1 MARGTTPPLQV
12 ASSNSRPP
20 PPPPQ
25 ASLSGL
31 LFPGQDSRRHTGYHP
46 PGFPTCGLAGS
57 SEEEGRELVGC
68 LNWARSCANM
78 APRPGVSPGMCPEL
92 QAPRLHSLRCSRQ
105 SRLQV
110 QAGGIEETWPGEWRV
125 PRQSPSFKTPAGR
138 ILPTLQ
144 SFGAVSFSCSVQRDL
159 EKACPV

>member
-1 MARGTTPPLQV
+1 M
-12 ASSNSRPP
+12 
-20 PPPPQ
+20 
-25 ASLSGL
+25 
-31 LFPGQDSRRHTGYHP
+31 
-46 PGFPTCGLAGS
+46 
-57 SEEEGRELVGC
+57 GC

-110 QAGGIEETWPGEWRV
+110 QAGGVEETWPGQWRV
-125 PRQSPSFKTPAGR
+125 LKQSPSFKTTTER

-144 SFGAVSFSCSVQRDL
+144 SFWCRQLLLLCSEGSGESMSSLKSPGIQSDCKEKGAELKLFGQTR
-159 EKACPV
+159 ETEM